1 MKTGALLLAAIF
13 CFTAAGAAPA
23 AEYTV
28 ATVAWMGWSPL
39 HVAEA
44 KGFWENRSLSVRVV
58 NYDDPIVILEA
69 IKAGRIDF
77 AMDMI
82 GSLAGIYMEGA
93 PVVALA
99 ETNWSHGGDKIVI
112 KKGTHLRQH
121 LGEPLGVFLN
131 LPSCLYFLGRY
142 LEEQDL
148 SLSDFRVVEIAAE
161 DLAAQFIAGRIPAI
175 LDYDP
180 WVLRAIEK
188 GNGQVLATSADFD
201 GCIPEGLWGYRTHLA
216 AIPPD
221 HIVKLLLGWI
231 DAVVWLHDPAH
242 WREYSDIL
250 NTRTFQS
257 LPDYDG
263 ETIRRM
269 RDNVRIHLPPDL
281 RHRNRTGGGLEGYL
295 RSLRAFLD
303 RNGLLKRA
311 FGPDDLFDNRYILD
325 ALDIHRNTAPPASG
339 PEG

>member
-1 MKTGALLLAAIF
+1 MKMGALLLAAIF
-13 CFTAAGAAPA
+13 FSTAARAVVA

-44 KGFWENRSLSVRVV
+44 KGFWENRSLSVRVI

-99 ETNWSHGGDKIVI
+99 ETDWSHGGDKIVI
-112 KKGTHLRQH
+112 KKGGRLRQH
-121 LGEPLGVFLN
+121 LGEPLGVFLK

-142 LEEQDL
+142 LEQEAL

-180 WVLRAIEK
+180 WALRAIEK
-188 GNGQVLATSADFD
+188 GNGQVLATSADFE

-216 AIPPD
+216 TIPPD
-221 HIVKLLLGWI
+221 HIVRLLLGWM

-242 WREYSDIL
+242 WPEYKEIL
-250 NTRTFQS
+250 NTRTFRS

-263 ETIRRM
+263 ETLRRM
-269 RDNVRIHLPPDL
+269 RGNVRIHLPPDL
-281 RHRNRTGGGLEGYL
+281 RNRNRTGGGLEGYL
-295 RSLRAFLD
+295 RSLRGFLD
-303 RNGLLKRA
+303 RNGLLKRP
-311 FGPDDLFDNRYILD
+311 FEPDDLFDNRYILN
-325 ALDIHRNTAPPASG
+325 ALKAYPAAAAPASG